1 MPGKPDRTEI
11 AAGPPPVE
19 RQVFCN
25 RTLNLR
31 AMRAIGYD
39 MDYTLVHYHVEAWER
54 ASFDHLRR
62 KLGERGWPVED
73 LAFDPGAFQVGLVI
87 DRQLGNIVKA
97 NQFGYV
103 KRAAHGT
110 KMLDFEAQRQTYGE
124 EIVDLSEPRFVFLNT
139 LFSLSETCMYAQLV
153 DRLDA
158 GRIPGALGYSD
169 LYALLKES
177 LDEAHM
183 EGQLKAEILAAP
195 ERFVELDPEVPL
207 TLLDQRQA
215 GMKTLL
221 ITNSEWPYTRF
232 MMSYVCDRFL
242 PTGQTWRD
250 LFDVVIVGARK
261 PVFFAQT
268 QPAFEVVNDEGLLS
282 PIAGRPQLGRVLLGG
297 HATLVEELLGLSG
310 SQVLYVGDHAYG
322 DVHVSKKLHRWRT
335 ALVIRELEQE
345 ILAQDAFRPRQTEL
359 TRLMEEKAAGE
370 QQLSE
375 ERLALQHERP
385 VLQHE
390 RRRPSAER
398 RPGRE
403 SELQARVERTRA
415 RLQKLD
421 DQITPLARA
430 SAELFNPRWGLL
442 MRSGNDKSYLARL
455 VERHADI
462 YTSRVSNLRRTTPYA
477 FFRAHRVQMPH
488 DATGGEGSMP

>member
-1 MPGKPDRTEI
+1 MACASDETPG
-11 AAGPPPVE
+11 ASGSGPAVE

-39 MDYTLVHYHVEAWER
+39 MDYTLVHYRVEAWER
-54 ASFDHLRR
+54 ASFAHLQR
-62 KLGERGWPVED
+62 KLAERGWPVAD
-73 LAFDPGAFQVGLVI
+73 LVFDPGAFQVGLVI

-110 KMLDFEAQRQTYGE
+110 TMLDFEAQRQTYGE
-124 EIVDLSEPRFVFLNT
+124 AIVDLSEPRFVFLNT
-139 LFSLSETCMYAQLV
+139 LFSLSEACMYAQLV

-158 GRIPGALGYSD
+158 GRLPGALGYSD
-169 LYALLKES
+169 LYVLLKES

-195 ERFVELDPEVPL
+195 EHFVELDPETPL

-215 GMKTLL
+215 GLKTLL
-221 ITNSEWPYTRF
+221 ITNSDWPYTRF
-232 MMSYVCDRFL
+232 MMSYACDRFL
-242 PTGQTWRD
+242 PAGSTWRD

-268 QPAFEVVNDEGLLS
+268 QPAFEVVSDEGLLS
-282 PIAGRPQLGRVLLGG
+282 PLTGRPQLGRVLLGG
-297 HATLVEELLGLSG
+297 NADMVEELLGVSG
-310 SQVLYVGDHAYG
+310 SQILYVGDHAYG
-322 DVHVSKKLHRWRT
+322 DVHASKKLHRWRT

-345 ILAQDAFRPRQTEL
+345 ILAQQGFRAQQVEL
-359 TRLMEEKAAGE
+359 TGLMQEKAAGE
-370 QQLSE
+370 QQLAE
-375 ERLALQHERP
+375 ARLALQRT
-385 VLQHE
+385 
-390 RRRPSAER
+390 RRPAGESEHRRLESER
-398 RPGRE
+398 RPARA
-403 SELQARVERTRA
+403 SELQTRVERTRA
-415 RLQKLD
+415 RLQQLD
-421 DQITPLARA
+421 ERITPLARA
-430 SAELFNPRWGLL
+430 SAELLNPRWGLL

-462 YTSRVSNLRRTTPYA
+462 YTSRISNLRRTTPYA
-477 FFRAHRVQMPH
+477 FFRAHRVEMPH
-488 DATGGEGSMP
+488 DAAQG